1 MISKA
6 TASSF
11 SISRLLD
18 ADSQTRKRFPV
29 VEIPVAD
36 IADHPGNAA
45 YSMEDVSIMEL
56 ADSIRRDGLTDLPL
70 VRKLPDGSY
79 QMLSG
84 HRRKAAYILLAEDDP
99 AFTKLPCRI
108 IDGISDDEALVLL
121 HTANFFVRQLNVVE
135 RAAASKAL
143 GLEVERLR
151 AADPSLKGK
160 RTEDIKAAIVT
171 AQTGAKVSG
180 KTIQRREALARKV
193 ESDLIE
199 EWRAQALAG
208 NLSDSRIRELAS
220 MDEDDQRKALSGDAN
235 AKSTSASAG
244 IARLVASAERSLAKA
259 VKSENIEP
267 SDIDAALLASIRK
280 NLERL
285 EGVRS

>member
-1 MISKA
+1 MNSKA
-6 TASSF
+6 AASSF
-11 SISRLLD
+11 SISGLLD

-29 VEIPVAD
+29 AEIPVAD

-45 YSMEDVSIMEL
+45 YSMEDASITEL

-84 HRRKAAYILLAEDDP
+84 HRRKAAYALLAEDDP

-199 EWRAQALAG
+199 EWRAQAIAG
-208 NLSDSRIRELAS
+208 SLSDSRIRELAS
-220 MDEDDQRKALSGDAN
+220 MDEDGQRKALSGDAA
-235 AKSTSASAG
+235 AKSTSVSAG

-259 VKSENIEP
+259 AKSENIEP
-267 SDIDAALLASIRK
+267 SDIDATLLASIRK
-280 NLERL
+280 SLERL
-285 EGVRS
+285 EEVRS

>member
-1 MISKA
+1 MNNKA

-11 SISRLLD
+11 SISGLLD

-108 IDGISDDEALVLL
+108 IEGISDDEALVLL

-151 AADPSLKGK
+151 AADPNLKGK

-208 NLSDSRIRELAS
+208 SLSDSRIRELAS
-220 MDEDDQRKALSGDAN
+220 MDEDGQRKALSGDAAAN
-235 AKSTSASAG
+235 STSASVG
-244 IARLVASAERSLAKA
+244 ITRLVASAERSLAKA
-259 VKSENIEP
+259 AKSENIEP

-280 NLERL
+280 SLERL
-285 EGVRS
+285 EEVRS

>member
-1 MISKA
+1 MNSK
-6 TASSF
+6 TVASSF
-11 SISRLLD
+11 SISGLLD
-18 ADSQTRKRFPV
+18 ADSQTRRRFPV
-29 VEIPVAD
+29 AEIPVAD
-36 IADHPGNAA
+36 IADHPGNAT
-45 YSMEDVSIMEL
+45 YSMEDASIAKL

-84 HRRKAAYILLAEDDP
+84 HRRKAAYILLAENDP
-99 AFTKLPCRI
+99 AFSKLPCRI
-108 IDGISDDEALVLL
+108 IEGISDDEALVLL

-151 AADPSLKGK
+151 ATNPSLRGK
-160 RTEDIKAAIVT
+160 RTEDIKAAIFT

-199 EWRAQALAG
+199 EWRTQALAG
-208 NLSDSRIRELAS
+208 SLSDSRIRELAS
-220 MDEDDQRKALSGDAN
+220 MDEDEQRKALSGDA
-235 AKSTSASAG
+235 APKSTSSSAG

-259 VKSENIEP
+259 AKSKSIEP

-280 NLERL
+280 SLERL
-285 EGVRS
+285 EEVRS